1 MKSAFEL
8 AMERLGGNVRQ
19 YTAVQKEQLADVD
32 RLYDSKV
39 VQAKFDAEAR
49 RRQAGGD
56 AQKLK
61 QIDDDL
67 ATEIRSLDARRNR
80 KKDELRNGFNAPSGK
95 S

>member
-1 MKSAFEL
+1 MKSAYDL
-8 AMERLGGNVRQ
+8 AMERLGGGVRQ
-19 YTAVQKEQLADVD
+19 YTAEQKAELAEID

-56 AQKLK
+56 AEKLK
-61 QIDDDL
+61 QIDDDMAL
-67 ATEIRSLDARRNR
+67 EIRSHEARRERR
-80 KKDELRNGFNAPSGK
+80 KEELRRSFDAAAGK